1 MSSITID
8 YDKLSIISKNAS
20 SASSRMNDYINDLT
34 KRVVG
39 KYGDITG
46 GATSKTQ
53 SSEYYVNQKI
63 AKLRTK
69 KDQYSLFSTAVSA
82 LSTKAQEID
91 KDVATKIRASKDEFI
106 NKHDYISTDWW
117 TDIKNW
123 FIDLKN
129 SCPLFNAIGQLIE
142 NAITGLKNLWA
153 DLKYWYKCGGGKEIV
168 GVVLAIAGAIAAVV
182 IFVCTLP
189 VSGFVAA
196 CAAIGA
202 AIAAFNAGW
211 NVYTSFKALKAK
223 NDGDPAWAK
232 IYGKQDTIQDSLRQT
247 NYHDGVLNKAS
258 YLFAAGI
265 DVVQLVCDVVAIY
278 DGIKKIKNVFKE
290 IKISAQK
297 GKVSLGKRFKQYL
310 FNSDSYLKGSDGK
323 AMKWRD
329 IIQKRGDIR
338 TLREYGVTKART
350 IDQYNKTLTK
360 WQKFAKTMKKSKYV
374 TIPKNLS
381 KYGQK
386 FFDYTLGG
394 EGSFKKT
401 LKDVWGGVNGKF
413 KTTDAI
419 DKLYNLKDKN
429 WKSLKKDYKNLL
441 GMKAPAIYGTGMG
454 GR

>member
-153 DLKYWYKCGGGKEIV
+153 DLKYWYKCGGGKELI
-168 GVVLAIAGAIAAVV
+168 GVVLAVAGAIVAVV
-182 IFVCTLP
+182 LAICACVPPIC
-189 VSGFVAA
+189 GIVAI

-202 AIAAFNAGW
+202 VIAAVNSIV
-211 NVYTSFKALKAK
+211 NVVTSIKAK
-223 NDGDPAWAK
+223 QAKDNGDPAWAK
-232 IYGKQDTIQDSLRQT
+232 IYGKQDTAQDVLRQT
-247 NYHDGVLNKAS
+247 NFHDGFWNRVSNWTAT
-258 YLFAAGI
+258 GI
-265 DVVQLVCDVVAIY
+265 DVVQTVCDVVAIY
-278 DGIKKIKNVFKE
+278 DGIKNIRSVYKE
-290 IKISAQK
+290 IKVSAQK
-297 GKVSLGKRFKQYL
+297 GKVSFGKRLKQYL
-310 FNSDSYLKGSDGK
+310 FNSDSYMKDSKGK
-323 AMKWRD
+323 ALKWRD
-329 IIQKRGDIR
+329 VIQKRGKIR
-338 TLREYGVTKART
+338 TLRTDNIMYRVTKAKT
-350 IDQYNKTLTK
+350 IDQYNKSLTK
-360 WQKFAKTMKKSKYV
+360 VQKFANKITKYAKHG
-374 TIPKNLS
+374 KNFV
-381 KYGQK
+381 KYSQK

-394 EGSFKKT
+394 EASGKKIG
-401 LKDVWGGVNGKF
+401 KDVHQGISKKF
-413 KTTDAI
+413 KLPDSLTKFYD
-419 DKLYNLKDKN
+419 LYDKN
-429 WKSLKKDYKNLL
+429 YKSFKKDYKSNRGL
-441 GMKAPAIYGTGMG
+441 KIPATQG